1 MGSPMSAV
9 LGFLLLLLLL
19 PLIAMAAGI
28 ALYLLALTCAIACP
42 ILLFLARN
50 AAEVHHWAIMW
61 QRLGE
66 SLVCGA
72 IAFAVL
78 RPLMNSVA
86 AMPPSCPGHPYRS
99 PQFGD
104 YLRAR
109 TAGVTLRAYM
119 RRRYQSF

>member
-1 MGSPMSAV
+1 MSAV

-19 PLIAMAAGI
+19 PLIAIAAGM
-28 ALYLLALTCAIACP
+28 ALYLLALASAVACP
-42 ILLFLARN
+42 VLLFLARN

-61 QRLGE
+61 QRLDE

-72 IAFAVL
+72 IAFVVL

-86 AMPPSCPGHPYRS
+86 AMPPSCPSRRYRS

-104 YLRAR
+104 YLGARA
-109 TAGVTLRAYM
+109 AGVAVRTYM
-119 RRRYQSF
+119 KRRYQSF